1 VKNIVTDA
9 VYEDSGF
16 SLMARIYGQAATAIT
31 QATIS
36 SIALKVFD
44 ISSSTQIATATPVVA
59 TCVFDT
65 LQTDAYWTKDSTGYN
80 FRYSTLA
87 AHVPAGCGRALFE
100 FTFTPSSGA
109 VFPVVFEV
117 PVLDLYGS

>member
-1 VKNIVTDA
+1 MKNIITDA

-36 SIALKVFD
+36 SIALRVYD
-44 ISSSTQIATATPVVA
+44 VSSSTVVATATPVVA
-59 TCVFDT
+59 STVFDT

-87 AHVPAGCGRALFE
+87 AHVPAGCGRMLFE
-100 FTFTPSSGA
+100 FTFTPASGA
-109 VFPVVFEV
+109 AFPVVFEV

>member
-36 SIALKVFD
+36 SIALKVYEV
-44 ISSSTQIATATPVVA
+44 SSSTSVATATPVVA

-87 AHVPAGCGRALFE
+87 AQVPTGGSRYIFE
-100 FTFTPSSGA
+100 FTFTPASGA

-117 PVLDLYGS
+117 PTLDLYGS